1 MKVSKANIGIIFSRA
16 LPKNFN
22 KNEEFSHTGNI
33 FICKYNYNVLKVLAS
48 TQRWLLTQ
56 LNKERKNGK
65 TNELSA
71 IKFWDNPKVKNV
83 TNQLINKQSSAK
95 KNIIKSQK
103 NLEEALVDIDS
114 ISINFDELFGEIKN
128 IGIDY
133 FSKKKAEED
142 EK

>member
-1 MKVSKANIGIIFSRA
+1 M
-16 LPKNFN
+16 
-22 KNEEFSHTGNI
+22 
-33 FICKYNYNVLKVLAS
+33 
-48 TQRWLLTQ
+48 
-56 LNKERKNGK
+56 
-65 TNELSA
+65 
-71 IKFWDNPKVKNV
+71 
-83 TNQLINKQSSAK
+83 INKQSSAK

-133 FSKKKAEED
+133 FSQKKAEED